1 MPRPL
6 KYDDSAEVERVKYFT
21 KIFMYNSESFKNIGP
36 IVEIIKNI
44 DTSIIAY
51 KYGKH
56 QDTIKLYGCQYFH
69 RVIGYEL
76 SKPDDYLNNILNG
89 MVRFIFVFSNSSDN
103 ISSNLLNLAEKY
115 KKYIIC
121 YSELD
126 SKYQFYD
133 YSGYFEKSTYSNA
146 IDVINKMKEVNDFIE
161 FKKIVDT
168 FPEFDIIPEPSKDT
182 EGCLDRCVE
191 ILRTRRIE
199 EENNRNERSV
209 KIIPFVKEPIF
220 KKKIKPQP
228 VPVENKPVPIKNRLT
243 DFFKKKD
250 LKK

>member
-1 MPRPL
+1 MPRPS
-6 KYDDSAEVERVKYFT
+6 KYDDPTEAECVKYFT

-44 DTSIIAY
+44 DKSIIAY

-56 QDTIKLYGCQYFH
+56 QETIKLYGCQYFH

-76 SKPDDYLNNILNG
+76 YKPNDYLDSILNG
-89 MVRFIFVFSNSSDN
+89 MVRFMFIFSNSSDHV
-103 ISSNLLNLAEKY
+103 SSNLLNLAEKY

-121 YSELD
+121 YSDLD
-126 SKYQFYD
+126 SKYHFYD

-168 FPEFDIIPEPSKDT
+168 FPEFDIIPEPPKSG
-182 EGCLDRCVE
+182 ECCLDRCVQ
-191 ILRTRRIE
+191 ILRANYLE
-199 EENNRNERSV
+199 EKNNRNERSV
-209 KIIPFVKEPIF
+209 KIIPFIKEPVF
-220 KKKIKPQP
+220 KKKTSPKQIKPSAIT
-228 VPVENKPVPIKNRLT
+228 VKPEPIIKNRLT
-243 DFFKKKD
+243 EFFKK
-250 LKK
+250 

>member
-1 MPRPL
+1 MPRPS
-6 KYDDSAEVERVKYFT
+6 KYDEPTEVERIKYFT

-36 IVEIIKNI
+36 VVEIIKNI

-56 QDTIKLYGCQYFH
+56 QETIKLYGCQYFH

-76 SKPDDYLNNILNG
+76 LKPNDYLDTILNG
-89 MVRFIFVFSNSSDN
+89 MVKFIFIFSNSSDN

-115 KKYIIC
+115 KKFIIC
-121 YSELD
+121 YSDLD
-126 SKYQFYD
+126 SKYHFYD

-146 IDVINKMKEVNDFIE
+146 IDVINKIKEVNDFIE
-161 FKKIVDT
+161 FKKIVDI

-191 ILRTRRIE
+191 ILRANYLE
-199 EENNRNERSV
+199 EKNNRNERSV
-209 KIIPFVKEPIF
+209 KIIPYIKDPVFKRKTIPKPIKSEPEPI
-220 KKKIKPQP
+220 
-228 VPVENKPVPIKNRLT
+228 IKNRLT